1 MRLIEEKCRATRCEK
16 ESEQVMI
23 CHMSHL
29 CLGKLT
35 KYKIQNIYILEIVSG
50 LEHQFNYSNLSLI
63 VRECVQVGDWNHAA
77 ALQSIFV
84 WKISAVFG
92 SPLYLVTSLT
102 FHNEK
107 KYGMFFTL
115 RVQGWLYLLRL
126 TDFHRVPD
134 ASTYPRNNR
143 RSGPLINPQ
152 KGQVYLY
159 LCSNLKPTK
168 KKHYKN
174 SKTLPP
180 VRWGSSTHLHWHSWQ
195 FGSPAPFLKWFRFCI
210 LVAPVSS
217 ALFFNV
223 QRLNSL

>member
-1 MRLIEEKCRATRCEK
+1 MK
-16 ESEQVMI
+16 
-23 CHMSHL
+23 
-29 CLGKLT
+29 
-35 KYKIQNIYILEIVSG
+35 
-50 LEHQFNYSNLSLI
+50 
-63 VRECVQVGDWNHAA
+63 
-77 ALQSIFV
+77 
-84 WKISAVFG
+84 
-92 SPLYLVTSLT
+92 
-102 FHNEK
+102 K

-159 LCSNLKPTK
+159 LCSNLKLTK
-168 KKHYKN
+168 KKYYKN

-195 FGSPAPFLKWFRFCI
+195 FGSPAPFLKWFRLCI

-223 QRLNSL
+223 QRLNSLQEFLCSLVVIFAMFLDALASLRPMMEIQSGFWDCFN